1 MHVYVCLDLCLLGL
15 TTYRKS
21 LLTLILHV
29 FKEGSRIVHIVED
42 VNHEQST
49 SLMAT
54 ARMETTHEL
63 TYSVSRAIEVT
74 TWQSVDAI
82 CHWTV
87 CHCRCPVT

>member
-1 MHVYVCLDLCLLGL
+1 MLGL
-15 TTYRKS
+15 TTYYRKS
-21 LLTLILHV
+21 LPVLILSV

-63 TYSVSRAIEVT
+63 TYSMSRAIEVT
-74 TWQSVDAI
+74 TWQSVDDVITALSV
-82 CHWTV
+82 TV
-87 CHCRCPVT
+87 VVLSLDLDLFWL

>member
-1 MHVYVCLDLCLLGL
+1 MVYTVFP
-15 TTYRKS
+15 RPA
-21 LLTLILHV
+21 LILSV

-63 TYSVSRAIEVT
+63 TYSMSRAIEVT
-74 TWQSVDAI
+74 TWQSVDDVITALSV
-82 CHWTV
+82 TV
-87 CHCRCPVT
+87 VVLSLDLDLFWL